1 MINIPYNDIISD
13 TDRTV
18 KSNIV
23 QITVFMTQV
32 KISGKKILNKSVKSI
47 DGKDLGKIQNIT
59 PDYVE
64 LKHGGTHYFIPKLH
78 IKEFDKED
86 LYVLQT
92 KDEIKDKYERDDPPL
107 QSEIQEGEHSGKG
120 HAGYHEVIPF
130 MAKEPDLQFKGKES
144 GDLLTIPWEDVI
156 HKHVR
161 TVDNVDIGDVD
172 RVGNEFIVVREGVVK
187 IRLYYIPK
195 QYITNYDGSSLWI
208 DVASGLVSP
217 KFEREDEPTQEE
229 IEMLLNEVPD

>member
-1 MINIPYNDIISD
+1 MVNISYNGIIVD
-13 TDRTV
+13 NDKTV
-18 KSNIV
+18 KSNIA
-23 QITVFMTQV
+23 QLFHMTQV
-32 KISGKKILNKSVKSI
+32 KISGKKMINKKVKSI

-59 PDYVE
+59 ADYVE
-64 LKHGGTHYFIPKLH
+64 LKHGSTHYFIPKLH

-107 QSEIQEGEHSGKG
+107 PSEIKEAERSGQG
-120 HAGYHEVIPF
+120 YEGYHEVIPF

-144 GDLLTIPWEDVI
+144 GDILTIPWEDVI

-161 TVDNVDIGDVD
+161 TVDNEDIGDVD
-172 RVGNEFIVVREGVVK
+172 KVGNEFIVVRQGVAN
-187 IRLYYIPK
+187 IHMYYIPK
-195 QYITNYDGSSLWI
+195 QYITQYDGSSLWI
-208 DVASGLVSP
+208 DVTSGLVSP

>member
-1 MINIPYNDIISD
+1 
-13 TDRTV
+13 
-18 KSNIV
+18 
-23 QITVFMTQV
+23 MTQV
-32 KISGKKILNKSVKSI
+32 KLSGKKMLNKNVKSI

-64 LKHGGTHYFIPKLH
+64 LKHGSSHYFIPKLH

-107 QSEIQEGEHSGKG
+107 KSEIQEGEQSGKG

-144 GDLLTIPWEDVI
+144 GEILTIPWEDVI
-156 HKHVR
+156 HKHGRDEGHAEAVI
-161 TVDNVDIGDVD
+161 DHLHE
-172 RVGNEFIVVREGVVK
+172 RVQRCAHHCCLGAKLRPVAGSEG
-187 IRLYYIPK
+187 
-195 QYITNYDGSSLWI
+195 
-208 DVASGLVSP
+208 
-217 KFEREDEPTQEE
+217 
-229 IEMLLNEVPD
+229 M